1 LRPRVGLTILGLAL
15 VLAAPLRAQTL
26 VQVDDLA
33 REGRLDEARRA
44 LLDWWDASA
53 ESAARGELQHAFWLR
68 GALTLDPDE
77 AARDYVRLVVEYPG
91 GPFTARAALR
101 LARFAEARGD
111 VAEADRYLRAVAR
124 DHPGSPERLEA
135 LAALEDLGQADP
147 PADDLADDLADD
159 PPDEPADGVAG
170 AGSGVFS
177 VQLGAF
183 SDPGRAAMLVD
194 RLRSAGHQP
203 RLANMQGGDL
213 VRVRLGRFE
222 RREAAQALADTLVA
236 AGLEA
241 VVVSDAHRERGGG

>member
-1 LRPRVGLTILGLAL
+1 MSPRVGLTILGLAL

-147 PADDLADDLADD
+147 P
-159 PPDEPADGVAG
+159 DEPADGVAG